1 MKEVVVTGVAK
12 SFAKRGESR
21 PVLRDV
27 SLSVGPGRFLS
38 LVGPSGCGK
47 STLLK
52 IVAGLIGRDA
62 GEVTLGGDPVTGPR
76 HDIGVMFQSAVLL
89 PWRTVLEN
97 VRLPGELA
105 GADRAATDARAR
117 ALLGMV
123 GLGGWEQYYPRELSG
138 GMQQRAALGRVLLPE
153 PALLLL
159 DEPFGALDELTR
171 ENLNLALM
179 DVLRQTGQTVVLV
192 THNIGE
198 AVLMS
203 DEVVVLASNP
213 GRVVDRV
220 TVDLPRPRTV
230 SLMRLPRYAEMVF
243 EVRERLGM
251 GG

>member
-1 MKEVVVTGVAK
+1 MKEVVVAGVAK

-21 PVLRDV
+21 AVLRDV

-52 IVAGLIGRDA
+52 IIAGLVPRDA

-105 GADRAATDARAR
+105 GADGAATDARAR
-117 ALLGMV
+117 ALLAMV
-123 GLGGWEQYYPRELSG
+123 GLAGWEQYYPRELSG

-203 DEVVVLASNP
+203 DEVVVLAANP
-213 GRVVDRV
+213 GRVVGRV
-220 TVDLPRPRTV
+220 VVDLPRPRTV
-230 SLMRLPRYAEMVF
+230 SLMRLPRYAETVF